1 MSCAG
6 RSRERPVSIGDPRP
20 LAGIPGD
27 LFETASAGE
36 LVTAPATVGE
46 QAGLEALNQ
55 DPAAAI
61 DGPVAVRARQSEV
74 RPLLFDEPHDL
85 VRIHEL

>member
-1 MSCAG
+1 MSCGG
-6 RSRERPVSIGDPRP
+6 RLRECPVSIGDPRP
-20 LAGIPGD
+20 LVGIPGD
-27 LFETASAGE
+27 FCKTASAGE